1 MELPDWEDAY
11 TRLFATNEKHIE
23 DIELADNVIRMFM
36 RRVEQQ
42 AAEIERLRNLLH
54 DRWTPACPACE
65 FDDDSLWDE
74 C

>member
-11 TRLFATNEKHIE
+11 TRLFATNEHHIE
-23 DIELADNVIRMFM
+23 AIENGDNVIRMFM

-54 DRWTPACPACE
+54 DRWTPTCI
-65 FDDDSLWDE
+65 DDDPGWSE
-74 C
+74 E